1 VDITQNDGRLKYS
14 FFPADASSLRQ
25 MGTDG
30 STKLTTAPTERT
42 GMSKKETAVEEIM
55 SAPVETVAGET
66 TVREAAQ
73 VLRGANVGSLVV
85 GEEIIQGIVT
95 ETDVVDAVSEGLDL
109 SETAVAEI
117 MSDPVV
123 TIRPHEPVHV
133 AGERMGHN
141 AVKKLPVTENG
152 EPVGIVTTT
161 DLAHFFPRNRI
172 TMASDPERDVQEGEF
187 E

>member
-1 VDITQNDGRLKYS
+1 
-14 FFPADASSLRQ
+14 
-25 MGTDG
+25 
-30 STKLTTAPTERT
+30 
-42 GMSKKETAVEEIM
+42 MSEKETAVEEIM
-55 SAPVETVAGET
+55 SSPVATVTGET
-66 TVREAAQ
+66 TITAAAQ
-73 VLRGANVGSLVV
+73 TLRKENVGSLVV
-85 GEEIIQGIVT
+85 GEDIIQGIVT
-95 ETDVVDAVSEGLDL
+95 ETDVVDAVAEGIDL
-109 SETAVAEI
+109 SETAVEEI

-141 AVKKLPVTENG
+141 AVKKLPVTDDG

-172 TMASDPERDVQEGEF
+172 TMASDPERDVHEGEF